1 VYPSYPENATK
12 ETRSKVLIVSYVR
25 LQDAERLTSLI
36 NPDGSAKPGLVDL
49 IFRDLA
55 RVHDLKVDDIKK
67 YYKGGKE
74 DFFAWDWIQDPFA
87 TGKLFPV
94 TIAYTLLNILHRIR
108 FLCTRSVW

>member
-1 VYPSYPENATK
+1 M
-12 ETRSKVLIVSYVR
+12 LIVSYVR

-49 IFRDLA
+49 ILRDLA

-67 YYKGGKE
+67 HYQGRKE

-87 TGKLFPV
+87 TGNPLPV
-94 TIAYTLLNILHRIR
+94 TIETRLLNCCRIR
-108 FLCTRSVW
+108 VLCTWSVR